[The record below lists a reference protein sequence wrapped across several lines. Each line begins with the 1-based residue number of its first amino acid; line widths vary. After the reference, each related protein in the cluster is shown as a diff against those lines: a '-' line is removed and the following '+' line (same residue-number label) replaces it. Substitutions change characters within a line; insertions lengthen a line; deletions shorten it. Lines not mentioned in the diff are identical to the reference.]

1 MNQPSTTHFAVET
14 WKLAHRLTLDIYK
27 VASQLP
33 QDERQALGLD
43 LRKRSVWVASN
54 IVAGHARKDETE
66 FFDRITEAVTALEE
80 TKYSLLV
87 ARDLG
92 FVAEVTYDRLM
103 ADAEHVS
110 ERLEELRGRLRV
122 GEGEGRETLAA
133 GTAGLESSAPE
144 IEGAP
149 EELPAAEAE
158 AAAGVSPAAA
168 PRAASEGAP
177 SDGDVF
183 MPAGHQ
189 PTFGNTKSAVSAVKD
204 LWGWLKGTPGRFSKD
219 DPDGRIWTE
228 DAAGTPS
235 YLEQPDSEQPDS
247 RRPDERPAERS
258 ASERAA
264 EELTRR

>member
-33 QDERQALGLD
+33 LDERQALGLD

-54 IVAGHARKDETE
+54 IVAGHARKDEAE
-66 FFDRITEAVTALEE
+66 FSGRIADAVTALEE

-110 ERLEELRGRLRV
+110 ERLEELRGRL
-122 GEGEGRETLAA
+122 GPAESAEPTAPAA
-133 GTAGLESSAPE
+133 ATVPA
-144 IEGAP
+144 IEGAS
-149 EELPAAEAE
+149 EGLP
-158 AAAGVSPAAA
+158 GAA
-168 PRAASEGAP
+168 PGEAGPA
-177 SDGDVF
+177 DGDMF

-189 PTFGNTKSAVSAVKD
+189 PTFSNTKSAVSAVKD

-235 YLEQPDSEQPDS
+235 YLEQPDSEPAATE
-247 RRPDERPAERS
+247 RPD
-258 ASERAA
+258 

>member
-1 MNQPSTTHFAVET
+1 MNQPSTTHFAVDT

-33 QDERQALGLD
+33 QDERHALGLD

-54 IVAGHARKDETE
+54 IVAGHARKDEAE
-66 FFDRITEAVTALEE
+66 FFGRITEAVTALEE

-122 GEGEGRETLAA
+122 GEGGETAA
-133 GTAGLESSAPE
+133 PA
-144 IEGAP
+144 IEKAP
-149 EELPAAEAE
+149 EELPAA
-158 AAAGVSPAAA
+158 PD
-168 PRAASEGAP
+168 ASA
-177 SDGDVF
+177 DGGMF
-183 MPAGHQ
+183 MPADHQ
-189 PTFGNTKSAVSAVKD
+189 PTFQNTKSVGSAVKD

-219 DPDGRIWTE
+219 AELEGHVWTE
-228 DAAGTPS
+228 DAAGTPN
-235 YLEQPDSEQPDS
+235 YLERPGAG
-247 RRPDERPAERS
+247 RPDEGSPV
-258 ASERAA
+258 ERAA
-264 EELTRR
+264 EELTRQ

>member
-33 QDERQALGLD
+33 QDERHALGLD

-54 IVAGHARKDETE
+54 IVAGHARKDEAE
-66 FFDRITEAVTALEE
+66 FFGRITEAVTALEE

-122 GEGEGRETLAA
+122 GEGGAVARAA
-133 GTAGLESSAPE
+133 AASASESAPA
-144 IEGAP
+144 IEKAP
-149 EELPAAEAE
+149 EGLPAASA
-158 AAAGVSPAAA
+158 
-168 PRAASEGAP
+168 
-177 SDGDVF
+177 DGGMF
-183 MPAGHQ
+183 MPADHQ
-189 PTFGNTKSAVSAVKD
+189 PTFQNTKSVGSAVKD

-219 DPDGRIWTE
+219 AELEGHVWTE

-235 YLEQPDSEQPDS
+235 YLEQPGAG
-247 RRPDERPAERS
+247 RPDEGNPVEGSPA
-258 ASERAA
+258 ERAA

>member
-1 MNQPSTTHFAVET
+1 MNQPSTTQFAVET

-33 QDERQALGLD
+33 QDERHALGLD

-54 IVAGHARKDETE
+54 IVAGHARKDEAE
-66 FFDRITEAVTALEE
+66 FSGRITEAVTALEE

-110 ERLEELRGRLRV
+110 ERLEELRGRLKTADSLGA
-122 GEGEGRETLAA
+122 GESAATLKP
-133 GTAGLESSAPE
+133 AGLAGLPERAPD
-144 IEGAP
+144 
-149 EELPAAEAE
+149 ELAPAA
-158 AAAGVSPAAA
+158 PNAAA
-168 PRAASEGAP
+168 PADEGM
-177 SDGDVF
+177 F
-183 MPAGHQ
+183 MPADHQ
-189 PTFGNTKSAVSAVKD
+189 PTFQDTKSVTSAVKD

-219 DPDGRIWTE
+219 DPAGRIWTE

-235 YLEQPDSEQPDS
+235 YLE
-247 RRPDERPAERS
+247 RPTEAS

-264 EELTRR
+264 DELTRR